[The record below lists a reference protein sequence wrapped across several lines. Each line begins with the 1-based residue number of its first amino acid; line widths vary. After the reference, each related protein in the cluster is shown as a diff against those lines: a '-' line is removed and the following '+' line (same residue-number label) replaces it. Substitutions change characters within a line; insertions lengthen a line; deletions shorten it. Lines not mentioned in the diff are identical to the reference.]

1 MNIKHLFFYML
12 LIAFSSC
19 SKPGY
24 EKAIAEWVQT
34 DFHGTWTDLKFELLE
49 VLEIEDVTV
58 SDSLRHL
65 NNKSAQLSAVI
76 QKAES
81 PRALFKPSFSAYM
94 EAEKSLMMM
103 DVKWNAYYGSWQ
115 NVIADNDSLL
125 QIVADYQLI
134 KQNIQDS
141 ISAKRHYIQSLEDFT
156 VAETFLSA
164 QDSVY
169 EKFHTDALEYSL
181 IKQLAPQLE
190 QLKGKEQILFAE
202 IQEHYEKAKAAAE
215 EFNELQPRINK
226 IEQRYIDLKN
236 TSDKIQALEYKP
248 WFQRIKD
255 YLFGLAAVSMIL
267 LFVNALQ
274 SKIQMLKQTR
284 ENAKKLKQMQN
295 KEEDDYPSI

>member
-1 MNIKHLFFYML
+1 MCLDYLHTLSEDIPKYSM
-12 LIAFSSC
+12 
-19 SKPGY
+19 
-24 EKAIAEWVQT
+24 EE
-34 DFHGTWTDLKFELLE
+34 ELATA
-49 VLEIEDVTV
+49 D
-58 SDSLRHL
+58 
-65 NNKSAQLSAVI
+65 
-76 QKAES
+76 
-81 PRALFKPSFSAYM
+81 
-94 EAEKSLMMM
+94 KSLMMM